1 MEEKS
6 KITRYLEQLLPPLLN
21 RSHQLN
27 GSAFPPDSQTLPPAG
42 RQRSW
47 VHYGVMVPDMPGAHR
62 FFNVLS
68 IVGTPGATVFDND
81 YLIKT
86 TPRDTAYLLSATA
99 SLGGDEFRGYSIKDE
114 CHFSEDGTYLAF
126 GKDLE
131 ISGQYPKWHLL
142 RRFAGGSEIELHLDA
157 TPAVSYFAHVPALYQ
172 HWSVLCNF
180 QGEIRE
186 GGVSTPVSGLCTFE
200 YAKGSG
206 AYSLASSL
214 VPESRKIPI
223 RFFTYQIINID
234 AETQLLL
241 TQVLGPYDFS
251 IQRTLYVRSVSG
263 ATAVYTNDVHMEVTE
278 YMESPL
284 QTPDG
289 HSMKVPKQ
297 LSWYASDDDGNPV
310 LQLDCR
316 VDTPFTYGL
325 GAGYVS
331 AYSYQGSFQGKA
343 ISGRGYMEYI
353 DRR

>member
-1 MEEKS
+1 MKEES
-6 KITRYLEQLLPPLLN
+6 RITRRLEKILSSLLD
-21 RSHQLN
+21 RSYKLN
-27 GSAFPPDSQTLPPAG
+27 GSTFPPDTQVLPPAG

-47 VHYGVMVPDMPGAHR
+47 VHYGVMVPDMPGAHG

-99 SLGGDEFRGYSIKDE
+99 SLGGAEFRSYSIQGE
-114 CHFSEDGTYLAF
+114 CHFSDDGNRLEF

-131 ISGQYPKWHLL
+131 IFGEYPKWHVH
-142 RRFAGGSEIELHLDA
+142 RKFVGGSEIELHLEA
-157 TPAVSYFAHVPALYQ
+157 TPAVSYFAHIPALYQ
-172 HWSVLCNF
+172 HWSLLCRY
-180 QGEIRE
+180 QGALR
-186 GGVSTPVSGLCTFE
+186 GGGTNIPVSGLCTFE
-200 YAKGSG
+200 YAKGVG
-206 AYSLASSL
+206 VYSLASSV

-234 AETQLLL
+234 SESQLLL
-241 TQVLGPYDFS
+241 TQVLGPNDFS
-251 IQRTLYVRSVSG
+251 IQRTLYVRWVSG
-263 ATAVYTNDVHMEVTE
+263 ATAVYARDVHMEVTE

-289 HSMKVPKQ
+289 HGMQVPKR
-297 LSWYASDDDGNPV
+297 LRWCAADDGGNKV
-310 LQLDCR
+310 LQLECC
-316 VDTPFTYGL
+316 VDAPYTYGL

-331 AYSYQGSFQGKA
+331 AYSYRGSFQGKE